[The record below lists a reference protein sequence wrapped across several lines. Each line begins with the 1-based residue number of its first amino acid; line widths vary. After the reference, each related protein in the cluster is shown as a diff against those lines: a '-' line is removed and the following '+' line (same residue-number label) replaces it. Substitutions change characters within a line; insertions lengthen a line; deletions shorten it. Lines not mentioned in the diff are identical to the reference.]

1 MFDIGWT
8 ELAVVALIA
17 LVVIGPKDLPKA
29 MRTVGQ
35 YARKL
40 RGMARE
46 FQSGLDDLAREAELD
61 EAKKAIQSV
70 SNPKKTFTDAIDP
83 TGEME
88 KDMRELDK
96 DARDQM
102 REVNEAGAKDKDEG
116 SSGATKAK
124 VVDTPTQS
132 APGNSVKPPKP
143 AAQDT
148 SATPKDT
155 PASNE
160 KQSKSA

>member
-8 ELAVVALIA
+8 ELAVIALIA

-46 FQSGLDDLAREAELD
+46 FQSGLDELAREAELD
-61 EAKKAIQSV
+61 DAKKAIQSI
-70 SNPKKTFTDAIDP
+70 SNPKKTFSDAIDP
-83 TGEME
+83 TGEVAKE
-88 KDMRELDK
+88 MRDLDK
-96 DARDQM
+96 DARDKLK
-102 REVNEAGAKDKDEG
+102 EVNQADAKGGDEPEK
-116 SSGATKAK
+116 AKAK
-124 VVDTPTQS
+124 VVDAPTQQ
-132 APGNSVKPPKP
+132 APGNSVKPPQSTAKADP
-143 AAQDT
+143 E
-148 SATPKDT
+148 TPKSD
-155 PASNE
+155 E